1 MLLPNLARRLE
12 YMSIHTLDTFKE
24 LLLEGLCDSDVLP
37 KALQLVN
44 AHCGADTAQLISV
57 SDATFIL
64 DSAVEG
70 TLDRHLFENEQDY
83 LAVNPRTRILASR
96 EIGRIVR
103 DHEVADEETVAT
115 NAAYQ
120 ELLIPAGVGQ
130 FAGTVLASND
140 STVVAMAIARP
151 RADGPFSD
159 DAISRFADLVRVA
172 IPVTDLAGRIVSRQ
186 ESSLLDMFG
195 SQASV
200 AILHKSGTI
209 IRQSDQF
216 EKLLAAGVIRTDG
229 LGRLDLLSDESNR
242 NLALTLRG
250 KSNAIGGRFSFARL
264 RPECTYICS
273 VSPVPPVGHFGAR
286 SGHAVL
292 FIDKLTSV
300 KSLDRNLLRQTYALT
315 AAECDVCERLYAGQT
330 VAEIATA
337 RAVATSTVKTLL
349 KSIMLKMAVNRQ
361 AEIVIKSSRFA
372 FDSGMS
378 VPVQTSASDKLYG

>member
-250 KSNAIGGRFSFARL
+250 KGNAIGGRFSFARL

-300 KSLDRNLLRQTYALT
+300 KSLDRNLLRQTYSLT

-378 VPVQTSASDKLYG
+378 VPVKTSASDKLYG

>member
-1 MLLPNLARRLE
+1 
-12 YMSIHTLDTFKE
+12 MSIHTLDTFKE

-37 KALQLVN
+37 EALRLVN

-140 STVVAMAIARP
+140 STVVALAIARP

-273 VSPVPPVGHFGAR
+273 VSPVPPIGHFGAR

>member
-1 MLLPNLARRLE
+1 MLPNLARRLE
-12 YMSIHTLDTFKE
+12 YMSNHTLDTFKE

-37 KALQLVN
+37 RALEMVN
-44 AHCGADTAQLISV
+44 AHCGAETTQLISV

-70 TLDRHLFENEQDY
+70 TVDRDLFQNEQEY
-83 LAVNPRTRILASR
+83 LAINPRTRILASR
-96 EIGRIVR
+96 EIGRIIR

-130 FAGTVLASND
+130 FAGTVLASDD
-140 STVVAMAIARP
+140 STVVALAIARP
-151 RADGPFSD
+151 RDDGPFSD
-159 DAISRFADLVRVA
+159 DSIARFSQMVRAA
-172 IPVTDLAGRIVSRQ
+172 IPVTHLAGRIVSRQ
-186 ESSLLDMFG
+186 ETSLLDMFG
-195 SQASV
+195 RQACV
-200 AILHKSGTI
+200 AILHKSGTVV
-209 IRQSDQF
+209 RQSEQF
-216 EKLLAAGVIRTDG
+216 EKLLASGVVRTDG

-242 NLALTLRG
+242 DLALTLRG
-250 KSNAIGGRFSFARL
+250 QSNAIGGRFSFARL

-273 VSPVPPVGHFGAR
+273 VTPVPPIGHFGAR

-300 KSLDRNLLRQTYALT
+300 KSLDRNLLRQTYSLT
-315 AAECDVCERLYAGQT
+315 SAECDVCERLYASQT

-349 KSIMLKMAVNRQ
+349 KSIMQKMVVNRQ

-378 VPVQTSASDKLYG
+378 VPVQTNAGDKPYG

>member
-1 MLLPNLARRLE
+1 
-12 YMSIHTLDTFKE
+12 MSIHTLDTFKE

-216 EKLLAAGVIRTDG
+216 EKLLAAGVVRTDG

-250 KSNAIGGRFSFARL
+250 KGNAIGGRFSFARL

-273 VSPVPPVGHFGAR
+273 VSPVPPIGHFGAR

-300 KSLDRNLLRQTYALT
+300 KSLDRNLLRQTYSLT

-372 FDSGMS
+372 FDSNMS
-378 VPVQTSASDKLYG
+378 VPVQTSADNKLYG

>member
-103 DHEVADEETVAT
+103 DHEVADEDTVAT

-250 KSNAIGGRFSFARL
+250 KGNAIGGRFSFARL

-300 KSLDRNLLRQTYALT
+300 KSLDRNLLRQTYSLT

-378 VPVQTSASDKLYG
+378 VPVKTSASDKLYG

>member
-1 MLLPNLARRLE
+1 
-12 YMSIHTLDTFKE
+12 MSIHTLDTFKE

-250 KSNAIGGRFSFARL
+250 KGNAIGGRFSFARL

-273 VSPVPPVGHFGAR
+273 VSPVPPIGHFGAR

-300 KSLDRNLLRQTYALT
+300 KSLDRNLLRQTYSLT

-330 VAEIATA
+330 IAEIATA

-378 VPVQTSASDKLYG
+378 VPVQTSADNKLYG

>member
-103 DHEVADEETVAT
+103 DHEVADEDTVAT

-140 STVVAMAIARP
+140 STVVALAIARP

-300 KSLDRNLLRQTYALT
+300 KSLDRNLLRQTYSLT

>member
-250 KSNAIGGRFSFARL
+250 KGNAIGGRFSFARL

-273 VSPVPPVGHFGAR
+273 VSPVPPIGHFGAR

-300 KSLDRNLLRQTYALT
+300 KSLDRNLLRQTYSLT

-378 VPVQTSASDKLYG
+378 VPVQTSADNKLYG

>member
-1 MLLPNLARRLE
+1 
-12 YMSIHTLDTFKE
+12 MSIHTLDTFKE

-103 DHEVADEETVAT
+103 DHEVADEDTVAT

-250 KSNAIGGRFSFARL
+250 KGNAIGGRFSFARL

-300 KSLDRNLLRQTYALT
+300 KSLDRNLLRQTYSLT

-378 VPVQTSASDKLYG
+378 VPVQTSVSDKLYG

>member
-250 KSNAIGGRFSFARL
+250 KGNAIGGRFSFARL

-300 KSLDRNLLRQTYALT
+300 KSLDRNLLRQTYSLT

>member
-1 MLLPNLARRLE
+1 
-12 YMSIHTLDTFKE
+12 MSIHTLDTFKE

-140 STVVAMAIARP
+140 STVVALAIARP

-186 ESSLLDMFG
+186 EFSLLDMFG

-273 VSPVPPVGHFGAR
+273 VSPVPPIGHFGAR

-300 KSLDRNLLRQTYALT
+300 KSLDRNLLRQTYSLT
-315 AAECDVCERLYAGQT
+315 AAECDVCERLYTGQT

>member
-1 MLLPNLARRLE
+1 
-12 YMSIHTLDTFKE
+12 MSIHTLDTFKE

-103 DHEVADEETVAT
+103 DHEVADEDTVAT

-140 STVVAMAIARP
+140 STVVALAIARP

-300 KSLDRNLLRQTYALT
+300 KSLDRNLLRQTYSLT

>member
-250 KSNAIGGRFSFARL
+250 KGNAIGGRFSFARL

-273 VSPVPPVGHFGAR
+273 VSPVPPIGHFGAR

-300 KSLDRNLLRQTYALT
+300 KSLDRNLLRQTYSLT

-330 VAEIATA
+330 IAEIATA

-378 VPVQTSASDKLYG
+378 VPVQTSADNKLYG

>member
-1 MLLPNLARRLE
+1 M
-12 YMSIHTLDTFKE
+12 
-24 LLLEGLCDSDVLP
+24 
-37 KALQLVN
+37 
-44 AHCGADTAQLISV
+44 
-57 SDATFIL
+57 
-64 DSAVEG
+64 
-70 TLDRHLFENEQDY
+70 
-83 LAVNPRTRILASR
+83 
-96 EIGRIVR
+96 
-103 DHEVADEETVAT
+103 AT

-250 KSNAIGGRFSFARL
+250 KGNAIGGRFSFSRL

-273 VSPVPPVGHFGAR
+273 VSPVPPIGHFGAR

-300 KSLDRNLLRQTYALT
+300 KSLDRNLLRQTYSLT

-330 VAEIATA
+330 IAEIATA
-337 RAVATSTVKTLL
+337 RAVATSTIKTLL

-378 VPVQTSASDKLYG
+378 VPVQTSADNKLYG

>member
-103 DHEVADEETVAT
+103 DHEVADEDTVAT

-140 STVVAMAIARP
+140 STVVALAIARP

-300 KSLDRNLLRQTYALT
+300 KSLDRNLLRQTYSLT

-378 VPVQTSASDKLYG
+378 VPVKTSASDKLYG